1 MDLFSLCAGF
11 WTTIGESFV
20 SLWESTGVN
29 SLFTGY
35 ANWQNLVMILISCI
49 LVYLAIV
56 KKYEPLLLLPIAFGA
71 FIINIPGAHDVLY
84 AEPTESS
91 IGGLFHYIYI
101 LKFQ

>member
-1 MDLFSLCAGF
+1 MDFSNTLQK
-11 WTTIGESFV
+11 
-20 SLWESTGVN
+20 LWESTGLATLAGN
-29 SLFTGY
+29 GQ
-35 ANWQNLVMILISCI
+35 WKCLVMILVACV

-84 AEPTESS
+84 AEPTETS

-101 LKFQ
+101 SCI